1 MKRKDFIK
9 SIGLLSALP
18 IASCSTIVSS
28 TNKNITPSKII
39 KPPRLKKG
47 DTVGLISPG
56 SYITEAQ
63 LQESV
68 ENLES
73 IGLKVF
79 YSNSILRKYGYLAG
93 TDKERAEDVNR
104 MFADKNIK
112 GIFAA
117 RGGYGCSRILPMLDY
132 NMIRQNPK
140 ILIGYSDITALL
152 YGIFS
157 QTGLVTFHGPVGIS
171 TFNEYSNQHVENIL
185 FNPHKTYTMKN
196 LPDDESK
203 ITIINSGRANG
214 KLVGGNLSIVVTM
227 IGTKYDVD
235 LKNKIVFLEDVGEE
249 PYRIDRMLT
258 HLLEATNIKQAAG
271 IALGVFNNCE
281 IKKDDPEFENS
292 LTLQEV
298 FKDRFG
304 KLNIPVISGLSFGH
318 ISNKFT
324 LPFGIKA
331 ELNTTN
337 KSLTLLENAVT

>member
-1 MKRKDFIK
+1 MKRKEFLKSVGILSTLSLSSCVNIATSVNTIK
-9 SIGLLSALP
+9 S
-18 IASCSTIVSS
+18 
-28 TNKNITPSKII
+28 SKVI
-39 KPPRLKKG
+39 KPKRLKEG
-47 DTVGLISPG
+47 DKVGLISPG

-63 LQESV
+63 LKESV

-73 IGLKVF
+73 IGLEVF
-79 YSNSILRKYGYLAG
+79 YTETILKKYGYLAG

-104 MFADKNIK
+104 MFADKSIK

-117 RGGYGCSRILPMLDY
+117 RGGYGCSRILPLLDY
-132 NMIRQNPK
+132 EIIKTNPK

-152 YGIFS
+152 YGIYS
-157 QTGLVTFHGPVGIS
+157 QTGLITFHGPVGIS
-171 TFNEYSNQHVENIL
+171 TFNKYSNTHVKNIL
-185 FNPHKTYTMKN
+185 FNPHKTYTMTN
-196 LPDDESK
+196 LPEDENK
-203 ITIINSGRANG
+203 INIINKGTAKG

-235 LKNKIVFLEDVGEE
+235 LKDKIVFLEDVGEE

-281 IKKDDPEFENS
+281 IDKDDPEFENS

-298 FKDRFG
+298 FQDRFG

-324 LPFGIKA
+324 LPFGIETKLDT
-331 ELNTTN
+331 ET
-337 KSLTLLENAVT
+337 KSLTLLEPAVEL